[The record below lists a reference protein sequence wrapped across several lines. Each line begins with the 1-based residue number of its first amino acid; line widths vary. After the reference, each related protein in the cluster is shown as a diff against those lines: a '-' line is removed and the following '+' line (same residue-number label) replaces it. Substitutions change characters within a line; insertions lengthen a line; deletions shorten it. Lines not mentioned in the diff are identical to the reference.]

1 MNINKVTLSGN
12 LTRDAE
18 LRATAGGTPVLSLG
32 LAVGNRRKNPGTG
45 AWEDE
50 PYFFDC
56 ALYGARAEKL
66 APRLRKGAHVAL
78 EGKLTYRS
86 WEDKAGNRR
95 SKVEVLVAE
104 IDFLAPKA
112 APAAGDEPMSV
123 EEAAAYMGA
132 TKVEPLY
139 RDEHLYDEDVVF

>member
-1 MNINKVTLSGN
+1 MNINKVALSGN
-12 LTRDAE
+12 LTRAAE
-18 LRATAGGTPVLSLG
+18 LRATSGGTPVLSLG
-32 LAVGNRRKNPGTG
+32 LAVGNRRKNPRTG

-56 ALYGARAEKL
+56 VLYGARAEKL
-66 APRLRKGAHVAL
+66 APMLPKGAHVAL

-95 SKVEVLVAE
+95 SKIEVLVDE
-104 IDFLAPKA
+104 LDFLAPKA
-112 APAAGDEPMSV
+112 SASKEEPMSI

-132 TKVEPLY
+132 TVVEPLR
-139 RDEHLYDEDVVF
+139 RDEHLYDEDVSF